1 MNFNVYFPRNL
12 YAFIFQLSL
21 FYTRRDTMNNYF
33 ITATILIHFV
43 QDYTFFYKQHFYK
56 QRKAEI
62 GKN

>member
-1 MNFNVYFPRNL
+1 
-12 YAFIFQLSL
+12 
-21 FYTRRDTMNNYF
+21 MNNYF

-43 QDYTFFYKQHFYK
+43 QDYTLFYKQHFYK